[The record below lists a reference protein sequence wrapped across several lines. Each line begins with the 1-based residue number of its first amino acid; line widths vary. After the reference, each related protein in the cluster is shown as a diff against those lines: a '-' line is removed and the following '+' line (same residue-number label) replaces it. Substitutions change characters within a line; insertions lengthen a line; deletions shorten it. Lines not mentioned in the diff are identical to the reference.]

1 VYSERLMR
9 IVQGAIHQGELA
21 AATHRGVGGRPGCGP
36 YIVLLFRVDEEIVR
50 EARFQTYGCPTAM
63 ACAEV
68 ACTFSEGKPLARL
81 AALTAADLAAC
92 VGGVPEGK
100 EHCPRLATEA
110 LARVAAVP

>member
-1 VYSERLMR
+1 VYSERLMT
-9 IVQGAIHQGELA
+9 IVQGATHQGELA
-21 AATHRGVGGRPGCGP
+21 TATHRGVGGRPGCGP
-36 YIVLLFRVDEEIVR
+36 YILLLFRVDGEVVK

-81 AALTAADLAAC
+81 VALTAVDLSTC

-110 LARVAAVP
+110 LTQVSALT

>member
-1 VYSERLMR
+1 MT
-9 IVQGAIHQGELA
+9 IVQGATHQGELTT
-21 AATHRGVGGRPGCGP
+21 ATHRGVGGSPGRGP
-36 YIVLLFRVDEEIVR
+36 YILLLFRVDEEIVR

-68 ACTFSEGKPLARL
+68 ACTFSEGKRLARL
-81 AALTAADLAAC
+81 GALTAADLAAC

-110 LARVAAVP
+110 LAQVSAVT